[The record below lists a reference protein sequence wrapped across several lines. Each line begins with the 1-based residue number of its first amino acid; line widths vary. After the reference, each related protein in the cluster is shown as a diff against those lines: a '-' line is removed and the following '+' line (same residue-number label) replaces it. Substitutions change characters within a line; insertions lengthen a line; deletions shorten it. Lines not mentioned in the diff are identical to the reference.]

1 MKTKQLKLTALVA
14 VMAAVLIIL
23 SGCGDDRHDT
33 RKYVDTI
40 GVVFTND
47 LDNVFQE
54 LYVYPGGIDEMGQD
68 FIKNSKGNTKV
79 GSYGVTLEVSASY
92 NVWLKDRNGGSYEFN
107 GVRLAN
113 ADHAVISYDE
123 DLYLTISHQDG
134 STDVVVGHY
143 VYPGDAPDHPQE
155 PLKSLISFKFN
166 VKNETGA
173 TLGLISMRE
182 ADDQRKGEVELHI
195 DDLKDGESESISGK
209 LDEEDGEITE
219 WVISIETADGKAY
232 TSKQSF
238 DPWTAKDITLS
249 LDDGELALTVS
260 YE

>member
-1 MKTKQLKLTALVA
+1 MKAKKSILLALVA
-14 VMAAVLIIL
+14 VMAAGLIL
-23 SGCGDDRHDT
+23 AGCGDDRRDT

-79 GSYGVTLEVSASY
+79 GSYGVTLEVSDTY

-107 GVRLAN
+107 GVPLVN
-113 ADHAVISYDE
+113 ADHAVISYDKK
-123 DLYLTISHQDG
+123 LYLTVQHEDG
-134 STDVVVGHY
+134 SAEVIEGHY

-155 PLKSLISFKFN
+155 PLKSLVSYKFN
-166 VKNETGA
+166 VQNETGA
-173 TLGLISMRE
+173 TLALISMRE
-182 ADDQRKGEVELHI
+182 EDDQRKGEVELHI
-195 DDLKDGESESISGK
+195 KDLENEKSAGISGK
-209 LDEEDGEITE
+209 LDEEDGEITD
-219 WVISIETADGKAY
+219 WVLHIETADGKTY
-232 TSKQSF
+232 TSKQPF

-249 LDDGELALTVS
+249 LEDGELALTVS